1 MPLKATDETRRIV
14 KKPIGIL
21 VKDEAGLRSLLKGF
35 KGRLVSVGD
44 IVSEKLLDLGFNPS
58 LCVVDGKTMRTIFP
72 GVKRFKHGRKL
83 FTLVNPPGTVS
94 EESWRVF
101 KEALASAPSTILVEG
116 EEDLLTIVAVKTVS
130 KGSLVLYGQP
140 GEGVVV
146 VKVDESSKKL
156 IQRIL
161 ETMEPSE

>member
-14 KKPIGIL
+14 KRPIGIL
-21 VKDEAGLRSLLKGF
+21 VKDEAGLRSILKGF
-35 KGRLVSVGD
+35 KGKLVSVGD
-44 IVSEKLLDLGFNPS
+44 VVSETLLDMGFNPG
-58 LCVVDGKTMRTIFP
+58 LCVVDGKTMRASFP
-72 GVKRFKHGRKL
+72 RVERFKHGRKL
-83 FTLVNPPGTVS
+83 FKLVNQPGTVS

-130 KGSLVLYGQP
+130 NGSLVLYGQP

>member
-14 KKPIGIL
+14 KSPIGIL
-21 VKDEAGLRSLLKGF
+21 VKDEAGLRSILKGF
-35 KGRLVSVGD
+35 KGKLVSVGD
-44 IVSEKLLDLGFNPS
+44 IVSETLLDMGFNPS
-58 LCVVDGKTMRTIFP
+58 LCVVDGKTMRTSFQR
-72 GVKRFKHGRKL
+72 VERFKHGRKL
-83 FTLVNPPGTVS
+83 FTLINRPGTVS
-94 EESWRVF
+94 DESWRVF
-101 KEALASAPSTILVEG
+101 KEALASVPSTILVEG

-130 KGSLVLYGQP
+130 NGSLVLYGQP

-156 IQRIL
+156 VQRIM

>member
-21 VKDEAGLRSLLKGF
+21 VKDEADLRSILKGF
-35 KGRLVSVGD
+35 KGELVSVGD
-44 IVSEKLLDLGFNPS
+44 IVSETLLDIGFNPS
-58 LCVVDGKTMRTIFP
+58 LCVVDGKTMRAIFP
-72 GVKRFKHGRKL
+72 RVERFKHGRKL

-94 EESWRVF
+94 EKSWSVF
-101 KEALASAPSTILVEG
+101 KEALASAPSTIFVEG

-130 KGSLVLYGQP
+130 NGSLVLYGQP

-146 VKVDESSKKL
+146 VKADESSKKL

>member
-1 MPLKATDETRRIV
+1 VPLKATDETKRIV
-14 KKPIGIL
+14 KRPIGIL
-21 VKDEAGLRSLLKGF
+21 VKDEDGLRSFLKGF

-72 GVKRFKHGRKL
+72 GVERFKHGRKL

-146 VKVDESSKKL
+146 VKVDESSRKL